1 MATAGLT
8 YLAQLD

>member
-1 MATAGLT
+1 MATAGLK